1 MLVKAAAALGA
12 LVLGMAGAQGALAMP
27 SGFMQAYDVREDQ
40 MLLGRPAGASGFS
53 FATGEALDDGAV
65 LFEDVGLELGS
76 GRRLDAES
84 LTVAGNWLLIRDGV
98 LSRNVEGQVFSQVA
112 LGAMRI
118 DGPAAHEVLLM
129 GPRDFCGVGSPD
141 GAGGHL
147 VEASGIRITAPSLG
161 ARAGLQST
169 EEISIDGLAAEFSS
183 DAEGCRSFDFLRLQ
197 RLSSKT
203 TEGDALEMAE
213 LMMAAK
219 DIGGG
224 AVQLD
229 LQIADTAFKPATGG
243 APMRAGVVELRAALA
258 RDILDGGRDAL
269 LDGEALLGAGDADLS
284 LAVSGIEIP
293 AGELLPGH
301 LLEKI
306 RIGKDTRFDGR
317 VSLGMALEGSRLR
330 YGHDVDL
337 TGLASS
343 SASLELDLGQ
353 GNTFEDGL
361 TGVMMAGS
369 FVSGSFS
376 HRDFGLASVIEAAT
390 GREMGDLLQQA
401 VEVVP
406 GPARLTA
413 PVASWLTEALT
424 GQGQVHAEP
433 SNPVGLM
440 QVGMTAAMAPANLVS
455 LLELEVQ

>member
-1 MLVKAAAALGA
+1 MLVRAAAALGA
-12 LVLGMAGAQGALAMP
+12 LLLGMAGAQGALATP
-27 SGFMQAYDVREDQ
+27 SRFMQTYEVTEDQ
-40 MLLGRPAGASGFS
+40 MLSGRPAGVSGFS
-53 FATGEALDDGAV
+53 FASGEALDDGAV
-65 LFEDVGLELGS
+65 LFEDVGLEVGS

-129 GPRDFCGVGSPD
+129 GPRDFCGIGSS
-141 GAGGHL
+141 GGTGGHL

-161 ARAGLQST
+161 ARAGFQST
-169 EEISIDGLAAEFSS
+169 EEISIDSLAAEFSS
-183 DAEGCRSFDFLRLQ
+183 DAEECASLDFLRLQ

-203 TEGDALEMAE
+203 PQGDALKVAE

-229 LQIADTAFKPATGG
+229 LQIADTAFEPATGG
-243 APMRAGVVELRAALA
+243 APMRAGVVELRASLA
-258 RDILDGGRDAL
+258 RDLLGEGRDKL

-293 AGELLPGH
+293 AGDLLPGH

-306 RIGKDTRFDGR
+306 RIGKDARFDGR
-317 VSLGMALEGSRLR
+317 VLLGMAVDGSRLR

-337 TGLASS
+337 TGLAAST
-343 SASLELDLGQ
+343 ASLELDLGQ

-401 VEVVP
+401 AEAVP

-413 PVASWLTEALT
+413 PVVSWLTHALT

-440 QVGMTAAMAPANLVS
+440 QVGMMAAMAPANLVS
-455 LLELEVQ
+455 LLEIEVR